1 MIIVTQ
7 LNGSQYYVNP
17 HQIESI
23 TCKPDTTL
31 LMLSGKAIIVLEKPD
46 EILQRIIDY
55 RKLIGG
61 FKNEV

>member
-7 LNGSQYYVNP
+7 LNGIKYYVNP

-23 TCKPDTTL
+23 NCKPDTTL
-31 LMLSGKAIIVLEKPD
+31 LMLSGKSIIVLEKPE
-46 EILQRIIDY
+46 EILQRIVDY

-61 FKNEV
+61 FKNEL